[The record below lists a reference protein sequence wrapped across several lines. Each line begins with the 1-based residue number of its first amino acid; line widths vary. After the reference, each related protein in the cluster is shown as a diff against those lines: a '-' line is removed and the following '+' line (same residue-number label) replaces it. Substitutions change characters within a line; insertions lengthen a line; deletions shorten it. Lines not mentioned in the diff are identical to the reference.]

1 MDSAIEIM
9 MILLVLSDMALLG
22 LSRLRTCISIVSFQ
36 GMLLG
41 VFAFISQITALTP
54 RIIVIA
60 GASFV
65 IKGFVFP
72 FLLRRD
78 IREAGAQHEIEP
90 FVGYIMS
97 VLAGLVM
104 LSVSLW
110 LGGKLPL
117 KTGLNTTLVV
127 PAALTTMLTGLFL
140 IVARKNALTQCLGY
154 IILENGIYTFGIV
167 SVVEIPVLVELGIL
181 LDMFVAVLVMGI
193 AIYHINREFDHL
205 DAARLNILKG

>member
-9 MILLVLSDMALLG
+9 MILLVLSDLALLG
-22 LSRLRTCISIVSFQ
+22 QSRLRTCISIVSFQ

-41 VFAFISQITALTP
+41 VFAFISQINVLTP

-72 FLLRRD
+72 YLLRRD

-97 VLAGLVM
+97 VLAGLAM
-104 LSVSLW
+104 LGVSLW

-154 IILENGIYTFGIV
+154 IILENGIYTIGIV
-167 SVVEIPVLVELGIL
+167 SVVEIPLLVELGIL

-205 DAARLNILKG
+205 DADRLNILKG